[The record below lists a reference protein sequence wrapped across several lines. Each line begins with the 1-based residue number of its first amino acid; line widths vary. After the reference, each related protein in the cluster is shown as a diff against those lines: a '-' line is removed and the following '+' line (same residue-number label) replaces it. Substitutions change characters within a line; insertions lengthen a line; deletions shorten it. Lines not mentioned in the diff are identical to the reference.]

1 MAGSGGLAESGRA
14 PPDASC
20 DAIRARKTMTSH
32 WRADTTPDLPA
43 PRGVLRVAQV
53 VRGAPA
59 WTTRAASVAL
69 AASLSGE
76 LDGAAALADH
86 AHLVL
91 VAGKVA
97 RDLVGGLPRQGV
109 RLRVG
114 GHVHIGRSE
123 ERRVGKECRCE

>member
-32 WRADTTPDLPA
+32 WRADTTRTCPWPETL
-43 PRGVLRVAQV
+43 LRVAHV
-53 VRGAPA
+53 ARGAPA
-59 WTTRAASVAL
+59 WTTRAAFSRAS
-69 AASLSGE
+69 ASLSGE
-76 LDGAAALADH
+76 FDGAAALADD

-97 RDLVGGLPRQGV
+97 RARRRPAVPGCSPGGWRPRPH
-109 RLRVG
+109 RRC
-114 GHVHIGRSE
+114 GRPA
-123 ERRVGKECRCE
+123 RAAAA